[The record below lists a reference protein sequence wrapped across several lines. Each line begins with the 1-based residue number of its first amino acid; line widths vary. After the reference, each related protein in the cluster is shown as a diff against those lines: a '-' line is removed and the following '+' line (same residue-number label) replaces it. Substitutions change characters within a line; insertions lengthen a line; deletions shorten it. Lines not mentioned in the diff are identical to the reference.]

1 MPPAK
6 ANDTV
11 RVHYTGKLAD
21 GTIFD
26 TSSGQAPLEFV
37 LGAGQMIPGFE
48 AAVLGLN
55 PGESREITLPPDQAY
70 GHRHPHLR
78 FEVERSQFP
87 EGLKPELGQRL
98 SVTGKDGRS
107 AVVTV
112 VDLGERTVTLDG
124 NHPLAGKDLTFFVQL
139 VEILPG
145 SAG

>member
-26 TSSGQAPLEFV
+26 TSSGQPPLEFV
-37 LGAGQMIPGFE
+37 LGRQQMIPGFE
-48 AAVLGLN
+48 AAVLGLS
-55 PGESREITLPPDQAY
+55 PGERRDATLPPDQAY
-70 GHRHPHLR
+70 GPHHPQLVI
-78 FEVERSQFP
+78 EVERSKYPPDLTPQ
-87 EGLKPELGQRL
+87 LGQRL
-98 SVTGKDGRS
+98 TITGQDGRS

-112 VDLGERTVTLDG
+112 VAIGERTVTLDG
-124 NHPLAGKDLTFFVQL
+124 NHPLAGKDLIFSVEL